1 MSARVIAGAVV
12 LECFE
17 GGDDLFQVG
26 LDAAQV
32 LGESELSAGVGLG
45 DQVAVGGGLPPVD
58 LQELGGCL
66 EVRAGQAGV
75 GVRAVLL
82 GGATAVAVREAVADA
97 VEVVLDPF
105 GRCGR
110 GVGVVAD
117 RLTGDVDPL
126 GLVAVECCRPGP
138 ACRA

>member
-1 MSARVIAGAVV
+1 LSARVIAGAVV

-75 GVRAVLL
+75 GV
-82 GGATAVAVREAVADA
+82 
-97 VEVVLDPF
+97 
-105 GRCGR
+105 
-110 GVGVVAD
+110 VAD

>member
-1 MSARVIAGAVV
+1 MAWRAAASAASWRRVLAWVRNAELSARVIAGAVV

-66 EVRAGQAGV
+66 EVRAGQV
-75 GVRAVLL
+75 PS
-82 GGATAVAVREAVADA
+82 DA
-97 VEVVLDPF
+97 PSSASTRTS
-105 GRCGR
+105 GH
-110 GVGVVAD
+110 A
-117 RLTGDVDPL
+117 
-126 GLVAVECCRPGP
+126 
-138 ACRA
+138 